1 MDEDTWN
8 ERPPPPEMPS
18 RRLGYPQKVPL
29 QSISVAVAIK
39 GFVADVVS
47 ELHYKN
53 EEKIP
58 LEVEFVFPLDA
69 DAAVYAFEGLM
80 GETKIEAQIMEK
92 EQAQALYEDRL
103 AVLEASVFCVRDPK
117 SRDVF
122 KCMLGNLPPS
132 EEATLKLCYVQAL
145 APEPD
150 GADRFVLPVVL
161 NPRYA
166 LQGSEESS
174 FIQDIPRVPEREL
187 PYKLSLSATLHS
199 PYGIS
204 HVKSNCTLTPL
215 QYATEDHTTAQIS
228 LTEGYCLNRDVEL
241 LIYYK
246 EVVRKPSL
254 LLEVGKPGADPG
266 SLMGDHVLLLTLY
279 PSPPAPKPG
288 LNATGEFLFLMDCS
302 SSMSYSTRSNSEAT
316 TRIQS
321 AKETLIFLLKSLPLG
336 CYFNIYAFGSSYY
349 SFYRKSVKYTQQTML
364 ESLRGVLDL
373 QANLGGTEILQPLK
387 AIYSQ
392 PCREGYARQ
401 VFVFTD
407 GEVSNIDEVI
417 AEVQSHSKSHRCFS
431 FGIGEGTS
439 SYFIGGIAEASGGR
453 AEFIRSKEQMQAK
466 ALRSLKCSLQPEVK
480 HIKLEW
486 HLPPG
491 LEAVLLGSSTQA
503 IFAGE
508 RCLMYAQICGQQQT
522 SDPPEGSVVLQYIM
536 QGQTFAEK
544 MDFRLEAE
552 ENDRFPVHRLAAQ
565 AVLKELEETRSTA
578 KQQLVL
584 ETSLSSGVLCAQTAY
599 VVVNMEQGEPLQA
612 PVEFREI
619 PYPNSSVWAAILQGD
634 HCCYEYKCEP
644 SRCESILRRALEFS
658 SKLYFSASTLFASS
672 TRGWRSYSTTGE
684 FLNAQNAV
692 FDHAS
697 LPTNESLLLRL
708 VSLQNADGSWSLDAN
723 LLSILGLSEAEIL
736 GKMPTQV
743 VQTAWTTVLVVLWL
757 HVHFAECS
765 DIWQLLEAKAVGW
778 LHESTG
784 PKLAE
789 CVKAGNTFLGC
800 DVSAEVFG
808 L

>member
-1 MDEDTWN
+1 MDEDAWN

-18 RRLGYPQKVPL
+18 RRLLYPQKVPL

-47 ELHYKN
+47 ELRYKN

-69 DAAVYAFEGLM
+69 AAAVYAFEGLM

-103 AVLEASVFCVRDPK
+103 AVLEASVFFVRDPK
-117 SRDVF
+117 SRDIF

-132 EEATLKLCYVQAL
+132 GEATLKLCYVQAL

-150 GADRFVLPVVL
+150 GAVRFVLPVVL

-174 FIQDIPRVPEREL
+174 FVQNIPRVPEREL

-387 AIYSQ
+387 LTLYTPIFL
-392 PCREGYARQ
+392 Q

-407 GEVSNIDEVI
+407 GEVSNIDQVI

-508 RCLMYAQICGQQQT
+508 RCLMYAQICGQQQA
-522 SDPPEGSVVLQYIM
+522 SRPNIMVEYIPYSM
-536 QGQTFAEK
+536 QGQTFTEK

-552 ENDRFPVHRLAAQ
+552 ENDRLPVHRLAAQ

-599 VVVNMEQGEPLQA
+599 VVVNMERGETLQA

-619 PYPNSSVWAAILQGD
+619 PNPNT
-634 HCCYEYKCEP
+634 
-644 SRCESILRRALEFS
+644 
-658 SKLYFSASTLFASS
+658 STLFASS
-672 TRGWRSYSTTGE
+672 TRGWRNQLAQTAFRDLPVRAQRGRPIQGFPKVPTTCIKWFQNGVVN
-684 FLNAQNAV
+684 NARKNKGNACKV
-692 FDHAS
+692 CTFFFIS
-697 LPTNESLLLRL
+697 PTANESLLLRL

-723 LLSILGLSEAEIL
+723 LLSILGLGE
-736 GKMPTQV
+736 V

-757 HVHFAECS
+757 HVHFAERS

-789 CVKAGNTFLGC
+789 CVKAGNAFLGC

>member
-1 MDEDTWN
+1 MY
-8 ERPPPPEMPS
+8 PS
-18 RRLGYPQKVPL
+18 FKALCCFCASVPL

-103 AVLEASVFCVRDPK
+103 AMLEASVLFVRDPK
-117 SRDVF
+117 SRDIF

-132 EEATLKLCYVQAL
+132 GEATLKLCYVQAL

-150 GADRFVLPVVL
+150 GAVRFVLPVVL

-166 LQGSEESS
+166 LQGKKQYESHCL
-174 FIQDIPRVPEREL
+174 FVQDIPRVPEREL

-288 LNATGEFLFLMDCS
+288 LNTTGEFLFLMDCS

-387 AIYSQ
+387 LTLYTPIFL
-392 PCREGYARQ
+392 Q

-508 RCLMYAQICGQQQT
+508 RCLMYAQICGQQQA
-522 SDPPEGSVVLQYIM
+522 SRPNIMVGYIHTHS
-536 QGQTFAEK
+536 QTFTEK

-552 ENDRFPVHRLAAQ
+552 ENDRLPVHRLAAQ

-584 ETSLSSGVLCAQTAY
+584 ETSLSSGVLSAQTAY
-599 VVVNMEQGEPLQA
+599 VVVNMERGEPLQA

-619 PYPNSSVWAAILQGD
+619 PYPNSTDFPKWGGWGRCPRPPSPLRNSFPKWGGWGRCPRPPPPFGTAFRSGAAGADRKNKGNACKVCNFFFI
-634 HCCYEYKCEP
+634 P
-644 SRCESILRRALEFS
+644 STA
-658 SKLYFSASTLFASS
+658 
-672 TRGWRSYSTTGE
+672 
-684 FLNAQNAV
+684 
-692 FDHAS
+692 
-697 LPTNESLLLRL
+697 NESLLLRL

-723 LLSILGLSEAEIL
+723 LLSILGLGEVL
-736 GKMPTQV
+736 
-743 VQTAWTTVLVVLWL
+743 QTAWTTVLVVLWL
-757 HVHFAECS
+757 HVHFAERS

-784 PKLAE
+784 EWPKLAE